1 MDRMNIHF
9 RPFEDMIYSRRPA
22 SDHPVLG
29 NYDLMAAIFF
39 TFKGSKEGR
48 TALFRASLASR
59 SFKDPAL
66 DALWVDLESYIPL
79 LRLLPRVEG
88 HDNIY
93 YFEGDITNSKFLEY
107 ARRVKTIVIPP
118 YKEKI
123 SYSNQVFTRL
133 ATQLRGRP
141 MLPQLVRLRIEDVDT
156 TGLCLFPLLA
166 SPTIDAIE
174 FCRESLSRPHL
185 YRSVF
190 PSMTTDLP
198 GLKSVS
204 LAHDTSSFNL
214 GPKILSM
221 LLEITTIQRLHFD
234 LPGTYLNP
242 DFLVEIGK
250 RFKYLVEL
258 SLNISF
264 HSGSSCPRSEATD
277 VQNGLFPAMTSL
289 HLTVRDAASCHFK
302 PGLGT
307 LPVELCPGFPPSF
320 LSRLTS
326 LTLYIPR
333 RFASSSLV
341 GLKEVFSQSPSLR
354 RVELRQDDGADV
366 HLSFEVVK
374 SILSIPTITEV
385 ILDISSLN
393 LGFCWGGRADS
404 EISKLIDA
412 AYSSSRTAPL
422 RKLIFPCAMD
432 ERFTFR
438 LLKYIS
444 RKAMGLEHLSI
455 PLDSSAWSL
464 SKHWETD
471 LVSTSTIRHLEISDT
486 RWTESGLS
494 FEEHDN
500 IARYLDRVC
509 PNLMTLA
516 PRVNSSGQG
525 SNHQGSWKFIDRLR
539 KKEKAIRIYGG
550 PNVALY

>member
-1 MDRMNIHF
+1 MDVN
-9 RPFEDMIYSRRPA
+9 
-22 SDHPVLG
+22 
-29 NYDLMAAIFF
+29 
-39 TFKGSKEGR
+39 K
-48 TALFRASLASR
+48 
-59 SFKDPAL
+59 
-66 DALWVDLESYIPL
+66 
-79 LRLLPRVEG
+79 
-88 HDNIY
+88 

-133 ATQLRGRP
+133 ATQLGGRP
-141 MLPQLVRLRIEDVDT
+141 MLPQLVRLRIEDVDA

-166 SPTIDAIE
+166 SPTVKAIE

-190 PSMTTDLP
+190 PTMTTDLP
-198 GLKSVS
+198 GLKSIV
-204 LAHDTSSFNL
+204 LVHDTATFNL
-214 GPKILSM
+214 GHKIPSM

-242 DFLVEIGK
+242 DFLVEMGK
-250 RFKYLVEL
+250 RFRHLVEL

-264 HSGSSCPRSEATD
+264 HSGSSCPRPGATVD
-277 VQNGLFPAMTSL
+277 QDGLFPAMSSL
-289 HLTVRDAASCHFK
+289 HLTVRDGASCHFK
-302 PGLGT
+302 PGSTPFL
-307 LPVELCPGFPPSF
+307 ELCLGFPPSF

-326 LTLYIPR
+326 LTVYIP
-333 RFASSSLV
+333 SHVTPSSLV

-354 RVELRQDDGADV
+354 RIELRQDPGVDIHLTFDV
-366 HLSFEVVK
+366 VQ
-374 SILSIPTITEV
+374 SILSIASIAEV
-385 ILDISSLN
+385 ILDVPSLSLS
-393 LGFCWGGRADS
+393 LGWGESADS
-404 EISKLIDA
+404 KISKLIDA

-422 RKLIFPCAMD
+422 RKLIFPHGMNKTC
-432 ERFTFR
+432 TLR

-444 RKAMGLEHLSI
+444 QKAVGLEHLSV
-455 PLDSSAWSL
+455 PLHSSAWSL
-464 SKHWETD
+464 SNHWETD

-486 RWTESGLS
+486 RSTGTGLS

-516 PRVNSSGQG
+516 PRVNSRGQG
-525 SNHQGSWKFIDRLR
+525 SNHQGSWKFVDRLR
-539 KKEKAIRIYGG
+539 KKEKAIRVYGG